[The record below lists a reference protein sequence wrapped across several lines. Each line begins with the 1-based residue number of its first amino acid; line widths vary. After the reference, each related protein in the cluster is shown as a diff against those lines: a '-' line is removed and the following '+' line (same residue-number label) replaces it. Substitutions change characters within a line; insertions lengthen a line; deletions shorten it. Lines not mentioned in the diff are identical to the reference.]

1 MVKADADSKRNQAS
15 EDPAAP
21 RRISSADRAALEAA
35 KAIEADQRMATAERE
50 MAARKLPAAGKPS
63 SSTFHIG
70 KLTRSTFHIG
80 KPSSSTF
87 QSVVDKPEIVRTPQ
101 VESTIQVERTLQV
114 ERTIQ
119 ALKRFQNGEPSA
131 YFSTKAMSIKYDT
144 SGDMFT
150 VIVYSFPEGKRDA
163 QCEMILM
170 NEDEGQVA
178 QRLTTL
184 AADGMNLESRVCR

>member
-1 MVKADADSKRNQAS
+1 M
-15 EDPAAP
+15 E
-21 RRISSADRAALEAA
+21 L
-35 KAIEADQRMATAERE
+35 
-50 MAARKLPAAGKPS
+50 
-63 SSTFHIG
+63 
-70 KLTRSTFHIG
+70 
-80 KPSSSTF
+80 
-87 QSVVDKPEIVRTPQ
+87 QSVVDKPEIERTPQ
-101 VESTIQVERTLQV
+101 AERSPQV

-150 VIVYSFPEGKRDA
+150 VRVYSFPEGKRDA

-184 AADGMNLESRVCR
+184 AADGINLESRVCR